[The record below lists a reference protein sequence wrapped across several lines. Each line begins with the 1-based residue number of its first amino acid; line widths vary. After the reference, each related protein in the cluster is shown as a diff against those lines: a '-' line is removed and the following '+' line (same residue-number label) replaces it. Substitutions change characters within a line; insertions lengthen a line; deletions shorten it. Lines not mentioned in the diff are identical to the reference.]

1 MCREGAWDE
10 LAVGV
15 TSGIAIRSGMLV
27 KKSCRTD
34 NDCLLYTTFFVLIM
48 DKMQFAVVLVVKGV
62 KGDMSVLTKAQME
75 AVYRRNCD
83 MVYRICLMHLKHEQD
98 ALDAVS
104 ETFLRLFRKKPDFA
118 DLEHEKAW
126 LIRTAINYCKDV
138 QKSFWKRKRNIYDET
153 TEQMLQS
160 MQVSEENT
168 ELLQAVWRLP
178 PIYAELLYLHYYEE
192 YSIEEIA
199 GIMQKNASTL
209 RSRLGRAKELLRKE
223 LEKNE

>member
-1 MCREGAWDE
+1 
-10 LAVGV
+10 
-15 TSGIAIRSGMLV
+15 
-27 KKSCRTD
+27 
-34 NDCLLYTTFFVLIM
+34 
-48 DKMQFAVVLVVKGV
+48 
-62 KGDMSVLTKAQME
+62 MSVLTKAQME

-104 ETFLRLFRKKPDFA
+104 ETFLKLFRKNPDFA

-138 QKSFWKRKRNIYDET
+138 QKSFWKRKRNVYDKT

-160 MQVSEENT
+160 MQVPEEDT

-178 PIYAELLYLHYYEE
+178 TAYAELLYLHYYEE

-199 GIMQKNASTL
+199 CIMQKNASTL
-209 RSRLGRAKELLRKE
+209 RSRLSRAKDLLRKE
-223 LEKNE
+223 LEKNG

>member
-1 MCREGAWDE
+1 
-10 LAVGV
+10 
-15 TSGIAIRSGMLV
+15 
-27 KKSCRTD
+27 
-34 NDCLLYTTFFVLIM
+34 
-48 DKMQFAVVLVVKGV
+48 
-62 KGDMSVLTKAQME
+62 MSVLTKAQME
-75 AVYRRNCD
+75 ADYRRNCD

-104 ETFLRLFRKKPDFA
+104 ETFLKLFRKNPDFA

-138 QKSFWKRKRNIYDET
+138 QKSFWKRKRNVYDKN

-160 MQVSEENT
+160 MQVPEEDT

-178 PIYAELLYLHYYEE
+178 TAYAELLYLHYYEE

-199 GIMQKNASTL
+199 CIMQKNASTL
-209 RSRLGRAKELLRKE
+209 RSRLSRAKDLLRKE
-223 LEKNE
+223 LEKNG